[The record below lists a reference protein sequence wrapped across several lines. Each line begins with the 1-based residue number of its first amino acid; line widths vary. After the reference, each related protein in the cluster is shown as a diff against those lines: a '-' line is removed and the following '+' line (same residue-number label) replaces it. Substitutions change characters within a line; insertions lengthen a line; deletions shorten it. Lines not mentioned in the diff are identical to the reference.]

1 MKNNNEIYLK
11 YKREILENE
20 FLKMNPMQRQA
31 IFTVNGPLL
40 ILAGAGSG
48 KTTVIV
54 NRIAY
59 ILKYGNSYFDE
70 NIDENFTDE
79 KTLKSLENL
88 AKSGKK
94 IDESEIDPN
103 IFKSNPPRPWEILA
117 ITFTNKAAN
126 ELSERL
132 EQLLGDQAND
142 IHAGTFHS
150 QCVKILFRHIEKL
163 GYQNNFTIY
172 DTDDSKRVIKDII
185 SKMNLSDKI
194 YPAKS
199 VLSEIGRAKDRF
211 LTPKQY
217 EAEAEN
223 NMRKREIAK
232 IYKIY
237 QSEIKN
243 ANALDFD
250 DILFLTVELFEKNP
264 DILEKYQNKFKYIL
278 VDEYQDTNHVQYR
291 LIKLLSGKN
300 QNLCVV
306 GDDDQSIYKFRGATI
321 ENILN
326 FEKQMDNVKI
336 IRLEENYRSTQNILS
351 AANSVIS
358 NNSARKGKNLW
369 TSRGDGEKLSEIHVS
384 NENEEAE
391 FVCKTINENVAGG
404 ASYKD
409 HVILYRM
416 NAQSANM
423 EKFLVRNSIPYQIIG
438 STKFYDRKEIK
449 DILAYL
455 TILNNK
461 EDNLRLKRIINE
473 PKRGIGSGTVSK
485 LQTIAD
491 SMNTSIYN
499 VIAQAE
505 TFSTLAGKSSQLKN
519 FKHLIDGLAESAKNM
534 SLPELFEEIIKKTGY
549 MENLIAQ
556 GEPAKTRIEN
566 LEEFKTHLIQY
577 ENEAENPTLAGFI
590 NEISLYTDIDDFNS
604 DNDKISLMTFHS
616 AKGLEFPTVF
626 MIGMEEGIFPGNQ
639 AKSSDQDMEEERRL
653 AYVGI
658 TRAKDRLYLIAAA
671 QRMIFGAT
679 QYAKPSR
686 FLEEIP
692 DEYKQTANS
701 MVRKNFSEKQ
711 PKSKHKLTINPKSK
725 SQKPTTISVNFAE
738 KDQVIHAV
746 FGKGIV
752 ISIAP
757 MGNDHLVEVDFE
769 KRGRKKIMANY
780 AKLQKV

>member
-1 MKNNNEIYLK
+1 MKNNNGIFLK
-11 YKREILENE
+11 YKRKILENE
-20 FLKMNPMQRQA
+20 FFKMNSMQKQA
-31 IFTVNGPLL
+31 IFNINGPLL

-59 ILKYGNSYFDE
+59 ILKYGNAYFDE
-70 NIDENFTDE
+70 NCYTNSLDE
-79 KTLKSLENL
+79 KTLESL
-88 AKSGKK
+88 KK
-94 IDESEIDPN
+94 IAQGEKKLDESEIDPN
-103 IFKSNPPRPWEILA
+103 ILKSNPPRPWEILA

-126 ELSERL
+126 ELSDRL
-132 EQLLGDQAND
+132 QKILGDQAKN

-150 QCVKILFRHIEKL
+150 QCIQILFRNIEKL

-172 DTDDSKRVIKDII
+172 DTNDSKRIIKDILT
-185 SKMNLSDKI
+185 KMNLSDKI
-194 YPAKS
+194 YPVKS
-199 VLSEIGRAKDRF
+199 VLSEISRAKDRF

-217 EAEAEN
+217 EIEAEN

-237 QSEIKN
+237 QTQLKN

-250 DILFLTVELFEKNP
+250 DIIYLTVELLEKNP
-264 DILEKYQNKFKYIL
+264 DVLDKYQNKFKYIL

-291 LIKLLSGKN
+291 LIKLLSGKS

-358 NNSARKGKNLW
+358 NNLARKGKNLW
-369 TSRGDGEKLSEIHVS
+369 TSKGDGEKLSEIHVS

-391 FVCKTINENVAGG
+391 FVCKTISRNVANG
-404 ASYKD
+404 ASFKD

-455 TILNNK
+455 TILNNTG
-461 EDNLRLKRIINE
+461 DNLRLKRIINE

-485 LQTIAD
+485 LQTISD
-491 SMNTSIYN
+491 SMNTSIYD

-505 TFSTLAGKSSQLKN
+505 TFSTLSGKSSQLKN
-519 FKHLIDGLAESAKNM
+519 FKHIIDDLIESAKNM
-534 SLPELFEEIIKKTGY
+534 PLPELFEEILKKTGY
-549 MENLIAQ
+549 MEDLISQ
-556 GEPAKTRIEN
+556 GESAKSRIEN
-566 LEEFKTHLIQY
+566 LEEFKTNLIQY
-577 ENEAENPTLAGFI
+577 QNESENPTLAGFI
-590 NEISLYTDIDDFNS
+590 NEISLYTDIDEFNE

-626 MIGMEEGIFPGNQ
+626 MIGMEEGIFPGPQ
-639 AKSSDQDMEEERRL
+639 ANSNEQDLEEERRL

-658 TRAKDRLYLIAAA
+658 TRAKKRLYLLTAA
-671 QRMIFGAT
+671 QRMIFGT
-679 QYAKPSR
+679 TRYAKPSR
-686 FLEEIP
+686 FLAEIP
-692 DEYKQTANS
+692 DEYKQTLDN
-701 MVRKNFSEKQ
+701 MVKKDLTLKQ
-711 PKSKHKLTINPKSK
+711 PKNKHKVTIKPKIKNSKVEAITINFS
-725 SQKPTTISVNFAE
+725 E

-746 FGKGIV
+746 FGKGTV

-757 MGNDHLVEVDFE
+757 LGNDHLVEVDFE
-769 KRGRKKIMANY
+769 QKGRKKIMANY